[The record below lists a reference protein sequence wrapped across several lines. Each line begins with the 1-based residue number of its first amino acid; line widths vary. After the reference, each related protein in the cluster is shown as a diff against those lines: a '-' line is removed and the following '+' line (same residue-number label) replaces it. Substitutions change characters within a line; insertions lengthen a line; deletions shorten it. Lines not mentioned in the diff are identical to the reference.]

1 MWDILYRCPLKINV
15 FQTYVEVGIPDGW
28 LGWWPAA
35 AGIFV
40 QQEAKYIQQ
49 EEDRD
54 NVQIREKTLQK
65 RLKFLYH
72 YTWSIMN
79 PAKKIKISYHYTRFI
94 MSLSIFCWKSQ

>member
-1 MWDILYRCPLKINV
+1 M
-15 FQTYVEVGIPDGW
+15 EVSIPDGG
-28 LGWWPAA
+28 LGWRPAA

-65 RLKFLYH
+65 RLKFLIIIH
-72 YTWSIMN
+72 G
-79 PAKKIKISYHYTRFI
+79 
-94 MSLSIFCWKSQ
+94 LSWTLQKRLKFLIIIHGLS